1 MDQNSAIPL
10 PGISSRTWEHPADRG
25 ALVALRKLRGFDV
38 LAKRISGFLSE
49 RAVRMLLLGSSVR
62 VTDRN
67 FARIDRLYREAARI
81 LDVEE
86 LPELYV
92 KADPV
97 LNAMTVGLEKPVI
110 VLNSQLVDLLDD
122 DELRFVLGHELGHV
136 LSGHAVYRT
145 MLAILMALSATLFAI
160 PLGALGARALMA
172 ALLEWSRKSEL
183 SADRAGLLAIQEP
196 PVALRA
202 HMKLASGGRIDD
214 LDPEA
219 FLEQAAE
226 YHGADDFRDLLLRV
240 LLVEGQSHPFAVVR
254 AGELH
259 RWVES
264 GDYAKVLAGDYPKR
278 ADDPEASL
286 TEEAQAA
293 ARSYSDEFTR
303 ADDALGR
310 LVKDVGDGL
319 NSAADWVADQ
329 FRAFTA
335 PPPKDEKRR
344 RSPGW

>member
-1 MDQNSAIPL
+1 M
-10 PGISSRTWEHPADRG
+10 
-25 ALVALRKLRGFDV
+25 ALRKLRGFDV
-38 LAKRISGFLSE
+38 IAKRISGFLSE

-62 VTDRN
+62 VTERN
-67 FARIDRLYREAARI
+67 FARIDRLYKEAARI
-81 LDVEE
+81 LDVPE

-145 MLAILMALSATLFAI
+145 ILAILMALSASLFAI

-183 SADRAGLLAIQEP
+183 SADRAGLLAIQDP
-196 PVALRA
+196 GVALRT

-214 LDPEA
+214 LDPDA

-240 LLVEGQSHPFAVVR
+240 LLVEGLSHPFAVVR
-254 AGELH
+254 AGELR
-259 RWVES
+259 RWVDS
-264 GDYAKVLAGDYPKR
+264 GEYARILTGAYPKR
-278 ADDPEASL
+278 SEDAEASL
-286 TEEAQAA
+286 SQEAQAA
-293 ARSYSDEFTR
+293 AASYADQFSR

-310 LVKDVGDGL
+310 LFKDVGDGL
-319 NSAADWVADQ
+319 NSAADWIADQ

-335 PPPKDEKRR
+335 PPPPKDEKRR